1 VEAKSFSFL
10 ANTGKSVLCLEEK
23 RKGFGGFISLG
34 IQCLDWLADT
44 VEEAIVGKRDF
55 AKSFRDEVRV
65 LKVCKGSNKAGC
77 FLEVAVFFEGG
88 WKGVIRLSKG
98 DGGWGWR
105 RFVDELRHLL
115 VLFVAKDSSTVPV
128 VISGVDGTPP
138 AFAVVLTASPG
149 GLMPSSVEA
158 QTPVGSKQ
166 GRSFPLGGGAST
178 LEVLRNMV
186 KKFLAKVRV
195 DVVWVISCGLGLKT
209 KASRG
214 IRKRKN
220 VGHKL
225 KLFSAC
231 GPSLRPR
238 PLEAVLRVR
247 PFFGVEGFTG
257 SKSCHKEA
265 SPEVILGDSVDPKA
279 VVSNSRMGHLSPA
292 RGLLQCS
299 SDGVISGPIA
309 GPDAAVS
316 ASPTGKLAVCDPS
329 PAKGLLRHGFLLR
342 QNSVSSPW
350 FDLARSSCGKE
361 WLPSSGSDK
370 APLGMDLNPVLDLG
384 LDPNPVPDPDP
395 SLDPV
400 LVASLTSLVATIS
413 PVIRAPA
420 SPAAGSGSLVMLV
433 ASVSRVKQFSF
444 PPVLEDALMNSA
456 HAKVSSVSKS
466 TLGLRRAKDRE
477 AIQLYRKSQRE
488 LEKRLSIACSIYFE
502 DKGGGSRIEVR
513 DVG

>member
-1 VEAKSFSFL
+1 
-10 ANTGKSVLCLEEK
+10 
-23 RKGFGGFISLG
+23 
-34 IQCLDWLADT
+34 
-44 VEEAIVGKRDF
+44 
-55 AKSFRDEVRV
+55 
-65 LKVCKGSNKAGC
+65 
-77 FLEVAVFFEGG
+77 
-88 WKGVIRLSKG
+88 
-98 DGGWGWR
+98 
-105 RFVDELRHLL
+105 VDELRHLL
-115 VLFVAKDSSTVPV
+115 VLFVAKDSSTVLV
-128 VISGVDGTPP
+128 VISGVDGTPL

-195 DVVWVISCGLGLKT
+195 DVVCVISCGLGLKT

-225 KLFSAC
+225 KLFLAC

-265 SPEVILGDSVDPKA
+265 SPEMVPEVILGDSVDPKA
-279 VVSNSRMGHLSPA
+279 LVSNSRMGHLSPA

-299 SDGVISGPIA
+299 SDGMIS

-329 PAKGLLRHGFLLR
+329 PAKGLLQHGFLLR

-361 WLPSSGSDK
+361 WLPSSGLDK

-384 LDPNPVPDPDP
+384 LDPNLVPDPDP

-444 PPVLEDALMNSA
+444 LPVLEDALMNSA